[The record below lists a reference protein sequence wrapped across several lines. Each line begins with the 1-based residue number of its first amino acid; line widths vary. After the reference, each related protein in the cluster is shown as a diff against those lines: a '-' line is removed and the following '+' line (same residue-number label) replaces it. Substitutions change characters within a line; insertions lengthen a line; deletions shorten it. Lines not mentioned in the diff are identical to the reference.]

1 MPRLQLTSLNLAR
14 QGAHVNTSWAL
25 ILRYSFLLQ
34 KENTCYNKKGATS
47 MLLSSFDVTPSTY
60 KSEHP
65 AGESCTPRLQLYKV
79 KT

>member
-25 ILRYSFLLQ
+25 IFTIQLSNE
-34 KENTCYNKKGATS
+34 KNTDCNKKGVTS